1 MKTVF
6 KYAIP
11 FSFSEISI
19 FLPKNAKILKID
31 EQYNSLKER
40 DVLYIWALI
49 DKNETKYEER
59 IFRIFGTGHLIE
71 DDLELEY
78 INTLFTENDSLVWH
92 IFEIK
97 N

>member
-49 DKNETKYEER
+49 DKNETK
-59 IFRIFGTGHLIE
+59 
-71 DDLELEY
+71 
-78 INTLFTENDSLVWH
+78 
-92 IFEIK
+92 
-97 N
+97 